1 MDLSKFCQQPP
12 GRLVPVEDGD
22 HAFVPN
28 PLPPN
33 WLVPE
38 TLWPLIAEAN
48 RYLGILEGVGR
59 NLPNPTILLRP
70 LEDREAIQSSRI
82 EGTYATARELLLFEM
97 SPREPTSEVD
107 RANEW
112 REVHNYRT
120 ALQVGATTELPLSL
134 RLMKRL
140 HYVLL
145 ADVRGRD
152 RTPGEFRRVQVAMGT
167 NKRFIPPPPQT
178 VPELLA
184 DLETYTHRR
193 SKAYD
198 PLIDCF
204 MMHYQFE
211 TIHPFVDGNGRV
223 GRLLLALTIQQ
234 FCGLTKP
241 WLYMSAYFE
250 RFRDEY
256 VERLFNV
263 STKGDWGGWL
273 EFCIKGTVEQAKDSI
288 QRCDKLLEIKREF
301 ASRIEAV
308 GGSVRLTNIVEQIF
322 HSPFVSVSGLAEKL
336 GVYYQTAKADVDR
349 LVRAGILKELR
360 QVYPKTFYAP
370 EIFHVAY
377 EDLGPIETDAE
388 T

>member
-1 MDLSKFCQQPP
+1 M
-12 GRLVPVEDGD
+12 
-22 HAFVPN
+22 
-28 PLPPN
+28 
-33 WLVPE
+33 
-38 TLWPLIAEAN
+38 
-48 RYLGILEGVGR
+48 
-59 NLPNPTILLRP
+59 
-70 LEDREAIQSSRI
+70 
-82 EGTYATARELLLFEM
+82 
-97 SPREPTSEVD
+97 
-107 RANEW
+107 
-112 REVHNYRT
+112 
-120 ALQVGATTELPLSL
+120 
-134 RLMKRL
+134 
-140 HYVLL
+140 
-145 ADVRGRD
+145 
-152 RTPGEFRRVQVAMGT
+152 
-167 NKRFIPPPPQT
+167 
-178 VPELLA
+178 A

-193 SKAYD
+193 SKVYD

-273 EFCIKGTVEQAKDSI
+273 EFCIKGTIEQAKDTI
-288 QRCDKLLEIKREF
+288 QRCDKLLKIKREF

-336 GVYYQTAKADVDR
+336 DVYYQTAKADVDR
-349 LVRAGILKELR
+349 LVRAGILRELR

-370 EIFHVAY
+370 KYFTLRTKIWDQLIPMRKPDWTKSSERR
-377 EDLGPIETDAE
+377 
-388 T
+388 